1 MCLRLKIADSLNGHQ
16 PWENPLELGAPYFQ
30 TNPQAE
36 LYLRDGEM
44 SEAAANEA
52 VKVLNDSRRIEDS
65 WVAGS
70 R

>member
-1 MCLRLKIADSLNGHQ
+1 M
-16 PWENPLELGAPYFQ
+16 

>member
-1 MCLRLKIADSLNGHQ
+1 MAISHGKIHWNWGYLIFRLV
-16 PWENPLELGAPYFQ
+16 
-30 TNPQAE
+30 TNPRAE

-65 WVAGS
+65 WVVS
-70 R
+70 ECLH